1 MNFFNKLSQNE
12 IYKKIIKTLLSY
24 SAGAML
30 MGVATTA
37 HLAVFG
43 KVWGIIG
50 TFSIWG
56 AKLFRGNF
64 QKYL

>member
-1 MNFFNKLSQNE
+1 MN
-12 IYKKIIKTLLSY
+12 Y

-43 KVWGIIG
+43 KVWGITG
-50 TFSIWG
+50 TFSVWG